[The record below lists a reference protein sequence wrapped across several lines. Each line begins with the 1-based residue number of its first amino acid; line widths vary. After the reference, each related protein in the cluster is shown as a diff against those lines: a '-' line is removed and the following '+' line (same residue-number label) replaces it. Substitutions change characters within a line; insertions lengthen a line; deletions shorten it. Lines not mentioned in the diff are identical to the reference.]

1 MDKFKYLLIM
11 LLANYFL
18 VAQDIHKTNPNAAPS
33 IFWAMSSD
41 LDDALLEKDTASL
54 QKLLHKDLI
63 LGHSNGWWE
72 TKASLLKNLPTQ
84 KIRYQEF
91 RTVGGPEIH
100 HDSENLKTITRK
112 LTAIGEL
119 EDYDFEVDLKIIEL
133 WIYENERWQLL
144 ARQSV
149 EVDFDE

>member
-1 MDKFKYLLIM
+1 MNKLKSLIIILLTNS
-11 LLANYFL
+11 LVLA
-18 VAQDIHKTNPNAAPS
+18 QEIHQTNPNAAPS
-33 IFWAMSSD
+33 IVWAMSSE

-54 QKLLHKDLI
+54 RKLLHKDLI

-72 TKASLLKNLPTQ
+72 TKVSLLKNLPTQ

-91 RTVGGPEIH
+91 RTVGEPEIH
-100 HDSENLKTITRK
+100 HASENLKTITRK

-119 EDYDFEVDLKIIEL
+119 DDYDFEVDLKIIEI

-149 EVDFDE
+149 EVEFDE

>member
-1 MDKFKYLLIM
+1 MFKSLLFILLIYS
-11 LLANYFL
+11 LTT
-18 VAQDIHKTNPNAAPS
+18 VQEIPQTNPNSAPS
-33 IFWAMSSD
+33 TVWAMSSE
-41 LDDALLEKDTASL
+41 LDNALLQKDTASL
-54 QKLLHKDLI
+54 QKLLHKDLV

-72 TKASLLKNLPTQ
+72 TKVSLLKNLPTQ

>member
-1 MDKFKYLLIM
+1 MSKYKLLLIN
-11 LLANYFL
+11 LLFNSFL
-18 VAQDIHKTNPNAAPS
+18 IAQEIQPTNPNEAPS
-33 IFWAMSSD
+33 TVWAVSNE
-41 LDDALLEKDTASL
+41 LDEALLEKDTASL
-54 QKLLHKDLI
+54 QKLLHDDLI

-72 TKASLLKNLPTQ
+72 TKVSLLKNLPTQ
-84 KIRYQEF
+84 KIHYQEF
-91 RTVGGPEIH
+91 QSIGEPEIH
-100 HDSENLKTITRK
+100 HSSENLKTITRK

-149 EVDFDE
+149 EVEFDE